1 LTKLFST
8 LLVTIAI
15 AGATACRKPP
25 AGSAQAAAPAAT
37 PPATTATSGQGAP
50 AAAAAPAPV
59 KPMPAQL
66 PEVLARV
73 NGEAVTKY
81 DFDRLIK
88 NMEVSANQPISMLPE
103 DRRNEVLR
111 NALNQLVT
119 YTVLMQEAR
128 NRKIAV
134 ADAEIE
140 QSVKQMRSQFPNED
154 AFKKALEARG
164 MTVEKLKSDA
174 KIDMSINK
182 MMDAE
187 VANLTPPTDAQ
198 VREFYDKN
206 PDKFKQDESIRA
218 SHILFRVAENA
229 DAATKKK
236 TLEQAQSV
244 LKQARGGAD
253 FAELAKKY
261 SADGSAQQGGDLN
274 FFTHGAMVPAFDQ
287 AAFALKPGQI
297 SDIVTTQFG
306 YHIIKVTDRKPAA
319 TVPFE
324 QVSERIKEY
333 LVQDQNRQHAEAF
346 INSLKQKAKI
356 EVLV

>member
-1 LTKLFST
+1 
-8 LLVTIAI
+8 
-15 AGATACRKPP
+15 
-25 AGSAQAAAPAAT
+25 
-37 PPATTATSGQGAP
+37 
-50 AAAAAPAPV
+50 
-59 KPMPAQL
+59 
-66 PEVLARV
+66 
-73 NGEAVTKY
+73 
-81 DFDRLIK
+81 
-88 NMEVSANQPISMLPE
+88 
-103 DRRNEVLR
+103 
-111 NALNQLVT
+111 
-119 YTVLMQEAR
+119 
-128 NRKIAV
+128 
-134 ADAEIE
+134 
-140 QSVKQMRSQFPNED
+140 
-154 AFKKALEARG
+154 
-164 MTVEKLKSDA
+164 
-174 KIDMSINK
+174 